1 MTQRILS
8 ISGLR
13 GIIGDGLT
21 PDYLTRFAAG
31 VGTWAN
37 GGTVILTRDGRAS
50 GEMVRRAVLSGLTAV
65 GCKVLDAGI
74 AATPTCGVLVR
85 EHDAAAAI
93 QITASHNPSEW
104 NGLKPF
110 SSTGGIFNAEE
121 GQQLL
126 KNLKQESF
134 AWKPWNELGEVE
146 TLINPG
152 EPHLQKV
159 LDRISIDAIKSFQP
173 RVMLD
178 CNHGS
183 GASLGPRMLQE
194 LGCDT
199 TTVGAIPDGHFAHTP
214 EPTKENLQEF
224 SQLIADSDADIGFAQ
239 DPDADRLAVI
249 DEKGRYIGEELT
261 LALVLDNVLAKTPG
275 PIVVNGSTSRV
286 NQDIAEKHGCA
297 FHRSAVG
304 EANVVNM
311 MREVN
316 AIIGGEG
323 NGGIIDP
330 KIGYVRDSFV
340 GMALIL
346 EGLAERGGKLSE
358 WVETL
363 PVYHI
368 LKDKVTCPQE
378 IVPQA
383 ITAMKETFS
392 DATPT
397 EGDGL
402 RLDWSDRWVQ
412 VRASNTEPIVRI
424 IAEAPEESVA
434 QELVNETR
442 KLIEPL
448 M

>member
-50 GEMVRRAVLSGLTAV
+50 GEMVKRAVISGLTAV

-85 EHDAAAAI
+85 EHEASAAI

-110 SSTGGIFNAEE
+110 SPTGGIFNADE
-121 GQQLL
+121 GQRLL
-126 KNLKQESF
+126 QILEEESF
-134 AWKPWNELGEVE
+134 DWKSWNGLGVVE

-159 LDRISIDAIKSFQP
+159 LNRVSVDAIKSFHP

-183 GASLGPRMLQE
+183 GAALGPRLLQE
-194 LGCDT
+194 LGCET
-199 TTVGAIPDGHFAHTP
+199 TTVGAIPDGHFAHVP
-214 EPTKENLQEF
+214 EPTRENLVDF
-224 SQLIADSDADIGFAQ
+224 SRQIAESDADIGFAQ

-249 DEKGRYIGEELT
+249 DENGRYIGEELT
-261 LALVLDNVLAKTPG
+261 LALVLDNILAKTHG

-286 NQDIAEKHGCA
+286 NQDIAEKYGCD

-311 MREVN
+311 MREVK
-316 AIIGGEG
+316 AVMGGEG

-330 KIGYVRDSFV
+330 EIGYVRDSFV

-358 WVETL
+358 WVDAL

-368 LKDKVTCPQE
+368 LKDKVTCPKE
-378 IVPQA
+378 IVPKA
-383 ITAMKETFS
+383 VAAMKDKFA
-392 DATPT
+392 DASPT

-402 RLDWSDRWVQ
+402 RLDWEDRWVQ

-424 IAEAPEESVA
+424 IAEAPEEAVA
-434 QELVNETR
+434 QGLIDDTR

-448 M
+448 L